1 MVSEYAKGADLAIH
15 ECWMTADQMMTKYN
29 QPAQLALRIN
39 LKFHTSAQSFGQI
52 MNMVQP
58 KHAVA
63 YHFFNDDDTRYAIY
77 GAVRENY
84 DGPLSM
90 ATDMMTWNITRDG
103 VTERMAVSPDR
114 DWDVDGP
121 GEKLAPDPTRASEYT
136 QFILDGALDVDEANA
151 RWVKEFMARTGLTA
165 EDLER
170 GG

>member
-1 MVSEYAKGADLAIH
+1 M
-15 ECWMTADQMMTKYN
+15 
-29 QPAQLALRIN
+29 N
-39 LKFHTSAQSFGQI
+39 L
-52 MNMVQP
+52 VQP

-84 DGPLSM
+84 HGPLSM
-90 ATDMMTWNITRDG
+90 ATDMMIWNITRDG

-151 RWVKEFMARTGLTA
+151 RWVKDFMARTGLTA
-165 EDLER
+165 EDLAR